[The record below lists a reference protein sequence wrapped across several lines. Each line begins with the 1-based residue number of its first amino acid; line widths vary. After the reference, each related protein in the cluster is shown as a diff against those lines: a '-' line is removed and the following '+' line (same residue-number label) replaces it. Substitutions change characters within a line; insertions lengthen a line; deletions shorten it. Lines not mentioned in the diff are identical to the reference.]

1 MESLARD
8 IARLESPSKAI
19 RLKATEKVVD
29 IILADR
35 VINKNAVNA
44 ILLKAWSSTAKRGP
58 DSDNIFLFGTRVLE
72 LGHGILKGSL

>member
-1 MESLARD
+1 MLFRS
-8 IARLESPSKAI
+8 
-19 RLKATEKVVD
+19 
-29 IILADR
+29 LADR